1 MFIVSI
7 VAQYSFGVV
16 DVDRDVI
23 LDEPLFVEELE
34 HLGKR
39 RQDGLS
45 GLAHQVGVLFA
56 EYSRRLFQS
65 AGMNSMSE
73 LGIISS
79 FSI

>member
-1 MFIVSI
+1 M
-7 VAQYSFGVV
+7 
-16 DVDRDVI
+16 DHDVI

-34 HLGKR
+34 HLGKC

-65 AGMNSMSE
+65 AGMNSVSE
-73 LGIISS
+73 LKIILS
-79 FSI
+79 FSS